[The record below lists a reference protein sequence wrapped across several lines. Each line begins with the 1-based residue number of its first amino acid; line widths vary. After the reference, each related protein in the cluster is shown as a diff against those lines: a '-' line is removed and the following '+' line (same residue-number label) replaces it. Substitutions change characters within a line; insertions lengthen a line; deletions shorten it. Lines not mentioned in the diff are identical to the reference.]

1 MRVHNLYRSKRNRMI
16 AGVAG
21 GLAEYFGVDVILLRL
36 LWLLSFFF
44 GGAGLLIYIVAW
56 IVMPSEQDEYG
67 KQQRVDLRP
76 QAGRT
81 AAEAEAEVAVM
92 AEAEN
97 ENISASAPENSDGEA
112 AKPEEAEAG
121 KSCCASRWG
130 SGDVSGKRRR
140 RNAGMLLIG
149 LGIIFLADQLFGPIF
164 HFIWPLLLIILGVCL
179 LLYERREVGS

>member
-56 IVMPSEQDEYG
+56 IVMPSGQDEYG

-81 AAEAEAEVAVM
+81 AAEAAVI
-92 AEAEN
+92 AEAED
-97 ENISASAPENSDGEA
+97 ENVLAQAPESSDGEA

-121 KSCCASRWG
+121 KPCCASGWG
-130 SGDVSGKRRR
+130 SGDASGRRRR

-149 LGIIFLADQLFGPIF
+149 LGIIFLVDQLFGPIF

-179 LLYERREVGS
+179 LFHERREVRP